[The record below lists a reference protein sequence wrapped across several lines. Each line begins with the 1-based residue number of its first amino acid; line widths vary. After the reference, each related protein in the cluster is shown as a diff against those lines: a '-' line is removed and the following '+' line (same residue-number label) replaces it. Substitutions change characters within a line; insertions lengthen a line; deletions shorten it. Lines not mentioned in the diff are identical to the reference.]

1 MGNNDRLTSAE
12 KSEIIRRKN
21 SLNNPDILRNMLIKT
36 GYQKHDPRFMKH
48 NKSNSI
54 NVRTNLAKMV
64 KTIDTNEDLKEYKV
78 DLPIFKVYQSLD
90 YNTNGLS

>member
-1 MGNNDRLTSAE
+1 M
-12 KSEIIRRKN
+12 KN
-21 SLNNPDILRNMLIKT
+21 
-36 GYQKHDPRFMKH
+36 

-64 KTIDTNEDLKEYKV
+64 KTIDTNENLKEYKV

-90 YNTNGLS
+90 FNTNGLS

>member
-1 MGNNDRLTSAE
+1 
-12 KSEIIRRKN
+12 
-21 SLNNPDILRNMLIKT
+21 
-36 GYQKHDPRFMKH
+36 MKH

-90 YNTNGLS
+90 FNANGLSKKAKGKMRYNLLFPT